1 MSVIL
6 IKLFVSIF
14 YTIII
19 TLVVGL
25 FVYWLLIF
33 SAFACNLAGMFVLAG
48 MFRSMAYGL
57 YDHFKRALSFIT
69 GGRL

>member
-1 MSVIL
+1 MSVIIVKLL
-6 IKLFVSIF
+6 ISIF
-14 YTIII
+14 YTIIT

-25 FVYWLLIF
+25 FMYWLLIF
-33 SAFACNLAGMFVLAG
+33 GAFICSLTGFVSLAEYLRA
-48 MFRSMAYGL
+48 MAYGL